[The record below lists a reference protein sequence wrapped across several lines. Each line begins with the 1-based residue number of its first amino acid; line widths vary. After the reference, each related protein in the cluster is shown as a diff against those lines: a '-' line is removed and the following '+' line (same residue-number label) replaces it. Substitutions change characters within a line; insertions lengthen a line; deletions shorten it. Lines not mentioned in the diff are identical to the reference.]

1 MLLLLAFLPDFRSRE
16 RDFRERVADV
26 ERRFLVSTLL
36 LRLDDDDDVLTVA
49 GLSFLRLSL
58 ASLRSR
64 SAWAFFSA
72 EVPLPE
78 LLDEGPDGRFSF
90 LQAAIC

>member
-1 MLLLLAFLPDFRSRE
+1 MLLAFLPDFRSRE

-36 LRLDDDDDVLTVA
+36 LRLDDDDVLTVA

-58 ASLRSR
+58 ASARSR
-64 SAWAFFSA
+64 SAWDFFSA

-90 LQAAIC
+90 LQAAMC